1 VNVTGVEAYV
11 EQVTKSSSSIS
22 LSLVGDSTELPKV
35 DWPEV
40 WFSAIEIGIIE
51 GSLAGKVGLNA
62 PILDIGT

>member
-1 VNVTGVEAYV
+1 VNVIGVEAYV

-22 LSLVGDSTELPKV
+22 LSLVGDPTELPKV

>member
-1 VNVTGVEAYV
+1 MNVTGVEAYV

-22 LSLVGDSTELPKV
+22 LSLVGDPTELPKV

>member
-1 VNVTGVEAYV
+1 M
-11 EQVTKSSSSIS
+11 
-22 LSLVGDSTELPKV
+22 GDSTELPKV

-62 PILDIGT
+62 PIVDIGT

>member
-1 VNVTGVEAYV
+1 MNVIGVEAYV

-22 LSLVGDSTELPKV
+22 LALMGNSTELPKV

>member
-1 VNVTGVEAYV
+1 MNVTGVEAYV